1 LASYYNTALIGIEMN
16 FNTYPVELLTDWC
29 YPRQYVREKTDT
41 FTGELKKTYGWKT
54 DGNTRPLIIER
65 AITNVEESIE
75 NYNDIETLNEM
86 LTFIKDKDGRYD
98 AESGK
103 HDDLLFSD
111 MISDAIGTQ
120 QVRVVEEPPDTDE
133 DDEDD
138 VRPDLNSF
146 FDC

>member
-1 LASYYNTALIGIEMN
+1 
-16 FNTYPVELLTDWC
+16 
-29 YPRQYVREKTDT
+29 
-41 FTGELKKTYGWKT
+41 
-54 DGNTRPLIIER
+54 LIIER